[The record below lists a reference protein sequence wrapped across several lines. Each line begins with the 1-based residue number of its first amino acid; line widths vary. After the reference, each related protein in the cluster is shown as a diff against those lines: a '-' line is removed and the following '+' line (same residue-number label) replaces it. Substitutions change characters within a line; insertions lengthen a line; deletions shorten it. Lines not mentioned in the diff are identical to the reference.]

1 MTSAGRDS
9 RRLLYK
15 SLRNWAKTV
24 IGFRRDGE
32 KGGCSFGVNGQ
43 RDFSKVH
50 FRKAKRSVPSLLCAV
65 SAGLSN

>member
-24 IGFRRDGE
+24 IGWGKKE
-32 KGGCSFGVNGQ
+32 
-43 RDFSKVH
+43 
-50 FRKAKRSVPSLLCAV
+50 AAV
-65 SAGLSN
+65 LG